1 MYTTLNAYV
10 YMIIL
15 SNGLNYVVDNFEQIR
30 SEYYANKSEVKE

>member
-15 SNGLNYVVDNFEQIR
+15 SNGWSYVVNNYEQIR
-30 SEYYANKSEVKE
+30 YDYYANKSESKE